1 MGNLNREIDL
11 MLERSQRR
19 YECLD
24 QQIDLMLEGSLS
36 EYVRAV
42 DLTQSAIEDS
52 EGTPQKNSPIADG
65 LKLLLGS
72 EDEKILAAGEL
83 LGKLLLAKEKSK
95 ILQKINIGP
104 NEEEVKRIIWMLE
117 LWEKIPLQFKAALA
131 KEPRTRIAVIALD
144 KYAKRVKKALLLALK
159 RKGERPGTAPVDFQ
173 VKSWTKKLRSSI
185 PNLPEVKESLTEANH
200 WEPLLREDK
209 LTTITIDFSELRK
222 QELNES
228 FLAMFGGWIEYI
240 LGAMFG
246 GRSLP
251 LSVKGSRREVESFA
265 KAIGGEK
272 KYLEVVRRYG
282 LDHPTTYKNKAKLDN
297 AIKGFERET
306 GLKWPFK

>member
-1 MGNLNREIDL
+1 E
-11 MLERSQRR
+11 ETP
-19 YECLD
+19 E
-24 QQIDLMLEGSLS
+24 E
-36 EYVRAV
+36 
-42 DLTQSAIEDS
+42 
-52 EGTPQKNSPIADG
+52 TPQKNSPIADG

-83 LGKLLLAKEKSK
+83 LGKLLLAKEKNK

-104 NEEEVKRIIWMLE
+104 NKEEVKRIIWMLE
-117 LWEKIPLQFKAALA
+117 LWEKVPLPFKAALA

-159 RKGERPGTAPVDFQ
+159 RKGAWPPQPAPVDFQ

-185 PNLPEVKESLTEANH
+185 PNLPEVKESLTEAEN
-200 WEPLLREDK
+200 WEYLLKEDK
-209 LTTITIDFSELRK
+209 LTTITIDFGELRK

-228 FLAMFGGWIEYI
+228 FLAMFGGWIEHI

>member
-1 MGNLNREIDL
+1 
-11 MLERSQRR
+11 
-19 YECLD
+19 
-24 QQIDLMLEGSLS
+24 
-36 EYVRAV
+36 
-42 DLTQSAIEDS
+42 
-52 EGTPQKNSPIADG
+52 
-65 LKLLLGS
+65 
-72 EDEKILAAGEL
+72 LAAGKL
-83 LGKLLLAKEKSK
+83 LGKLLLAKEESK
-95 ILQKINIGP
+95 ILQIISALPNKKQVRNI
-104 NEEEVKRIIWMLE
+104 VWMLD
-117 LWEKIPLQFKAALA
+117 LWEKIPLQFKAQLA

-144 KYAKRVKKALLLALK
+144 KYAGRIKHVL
-159 RKGERPGTAPVDFQ
+159 
-173 VKSWTKKLRSSI
+173 LRSLRSERTG
-185 PNLPEVKESLTEANH
+185 PVPRPDTAQVERWKNKLKSSVLNSPEVEEDLSEAENWESL
-200 WEPLLREDK
+200 LKEDK
-209 LTTITIDFSELRK
+209 LTTITIDFNELRK

-297 AIKGFERET
+297 AIKGFEKET